1 VVMVTHDPRVLSFG
15 DRIIHLEDGR
25 IVGEEKRTTDAMEA
39 ASFLDVHSVTPGISQ
54 EVLI

>member
-25 IVGEEKRTTDAMEA
+25 IVREEKEVTRAMETER
-39 ASFLDVHSVTPGISQ
+39 FLDIPTMTPVISQ
-54 EVLI
+54 EVSI

>member
-25 IVGEEKRTTDAMEA
+25 IVHEEKSAARTMQSLQFPEFQPA
-39 ASFLDVHSVTPGISQ
+39 AAN
-54 EVLI
+54 